1 MCTTH
6 RRHIC
11 THPLIVIPPFL
22 FFFFFND
29 TATTEIYTLS
39 LHDALPIAVLVLDRR
54 PRPASRPVELD
65 DHARL
70 VLQLDLVHA
79 ILERA
84 QRQAATGRAQTSGLD
99 RLQHAI
105 GRETEKR
112 LPGLSGHPCDRIS
125 SLRDACVRVR
135 APAASESPGW

>member
-1 MCTTH
+1 
-6 RRHIC
+6 
-11 THPLIVIPPFL
+11 L
-22 FFFFFND
+22 
-29 TATTEIYTLS
+29 A
-39 LHDALPIAVLVLDRR
+39 
-54 PRPASRPVELD
+54 
-65 DHARL
+65 
-70 VLQLDLVHA
+70 LQLDLVHA

-135 APAASESPGW
+135 APAASESPGWRSAARLDPRFRPGQARARRLPVAAHLGPHLALRRLAVQLDARRLRWEERAEDADRAVHEAR